1 MKNIFES
8 KQTFQAYAIID
19 VGYYMI
25 ENIQKELDIKE
36 NLINDKV
43 LRKKNIK
50 ILIFIL
56 KEIIEAKKIIEA
68 DYSYDEKLLKE
79 VKKFINK

>member
-1 MKNIFES
+1 LTLKFI
-8 KQTFQAYAIID
+8 T
-19 VGYYMI
+19 
-25 ENIQKELDIKE
+25 
-36 NLINDKV
+36 
-43 LRKKNIK
+43 IK

-79 VKKFINK
+79 VKKFKNK

>member
-25 ENIQKELDIKE
+25 ENIQKELDVKE
-36 NLINDKV
+36 NLINNKV
-43 LRKKNIK
+43 
-50 ILIFIL
+50 F
-56 KEIIEAKKIIEA
+56 
-68 DYSYDEKLLKE
+68 Y
-79 VKKFINK
+79 KFIIYNDKLT